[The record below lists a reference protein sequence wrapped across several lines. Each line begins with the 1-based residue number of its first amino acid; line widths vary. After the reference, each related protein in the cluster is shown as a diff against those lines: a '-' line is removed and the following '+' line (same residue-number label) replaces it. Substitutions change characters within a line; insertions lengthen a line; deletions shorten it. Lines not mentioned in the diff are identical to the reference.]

1 MFTRSK
7 KKNCNRFPSSFFL
20 SLSFSLGCED
30 ETVQSGGVRPPAVS
44 VGGASESRC
53 ASSPFPHSL
62 FPHRCRCP
70 ALRSLAMT
78 ASLARRFAP
87 ATRGRGA
94 TRRGG
99 GLRAEEMTR
108 GRARVIGAMRS
119 RSDCSRISLVAIL
132 SLAMLYCMIACLLA
146 RPLCLSLPRSGPI
159 GAAEEAEA
167 GLSGP
172 RTQALPTACVTEKER
187 N

>member
-132 SLAMLYCMIACLLA
+132 SLLKF
-146 RPLCLSLPRSGPI
+146 
-159 GAAEEAEA
+159 
-167 GLSGP
+167 
-172 RTQALPTACVTEKER
+172 RTETRVQAQ
-187 N
+187 